1 MPAESPDDA
10 LRTLYAQHRHAVLA
24 YAEGFTQDRGQAE
37 DIVQETFL
45 RAWRHLPR
53 LLADD
58 RPVRPWLLQVARRL
72 LIDAARAARA
82 RPVLAEQNPDADPAV
97 DGGLEHLVDQTV
109 LVDALGQLS
118 ERHRQIVVETFTPTA
133 RCTSPPR
140 VSAYPRAQP
149 ARVCTTPSTTCADSW
164 IPAPP
169 PDPSEIPIRNPARPR
184 SAHPP
189 TLHSEPRTDKGK
201 RHAQ

>member
-1 MPAESPDDA
+1 MPPESPDDA

-72 LIDAARAARA
+72 LIDAVRAARA
-82 RPVLAEQNPDADPAV
+82 RPVLAEQSPDADPAV

-118 ERHRQIVVETFTPTA
+118 ERHRQIVVETFYADSPMHVTAARLGVPAGTA
-133 RCTSPPR
+133 RSRLHYALDHLRRQLDPG
-140 VSAYPRAQP
+140 SAA
-149 ARVCTTPSTTCADSW
+149 
-164 IPAPP
+164 
-169 PDPSEIPIRNPARPR
+169 
-184 SAHPP
+184 
-189 TLHSEPRTDKGK
+189 
-201 RHAQ
+201 

>member
-1 MPAESPDDA
+1 MPPESPDDA

-82 RPVLAEQNPDADPAV
+82 RPVLAEQSPDADPAV

-118 ERHRQIVVETFTPTA
+118 ERHRQIVVETFYADSPMHVTAARLGVPAGTA
-133 RCTSPPR
+133 RSRLHYALDHLRRQLDPG
-140 VSAYPRAQP
+140 SAA
-149 ARVCTTPSTTCADSW
+149 
-164 IPAPP
+164 
-169 PDPSEIPIRNPARPR
+169 
-184 SAHPP
+184 
-189 TLHSEPRTDKGK
+189 
-201 RHAQ
+201 

>member
-58 RPVRPWLLQVARRL
+58 RPV
-72 LIDAARAARA
+72 
-82 RPVLAEQNPDADPAV
+82 
-97 DGGLEHLVDQTV
+97 
-109 LVDALGQLS
+109 DALGQLS
-118 ERHRQIVVETFTPTA
+118 ERHRQIVVETFYADSPMHVTAARLGVPAGTA
-133 RCTSPPR
+133 RSRLHYALDHLRRQLDPG
-140 VSAYPRAQP
+140 SAA
-149 ARVCTTPSTTCADSW
+149 
-164 IPAPP
+164 
-169 PDPSEIPIRNPARPR
+169 
-184 SAHPP
+184 
-189 TLHSEPRTDKGK
+189 
-201 RHAQ
+201 

>member
-1 MPAESPDDA
+1 MPPESPDDA

-72 LIDAARAARA
+72 LIDAARAAWA

-118 ERHRQIVVETFTPTA
+118 ERHRQIVVETFYADSPMHVTAARLGVPAGTA
-133 RCTSPPR
+133 RSRLHYALDHLRRQLDPG
-140 VSAYPRAQP
+140 SAA
-149 ARVCTTPSTTCADSW
+149 
-164 IPAPP
+164 
-169 PDPSEIPIRNPARPR
+169 
-184 SAHPP
+184 
-189 TLHSEPRTDKGK
+189 
-201 RHAQ
+201 

>member
-1 MPAESPDDA
+1 MPPESPDDA

-82 RPVLAEQNPDADPAV
+82 RPVLAEQSPDADPAV

-118 ERHRQIVVETFTPTA
+118 ERHRQIVVETFYADSPMHLTAARLGVPAGTA
-133 RCTSPPR
+133 RSRLHYALDHLRRQLDPG
-140 VSAYPRAQP
+140 SAA
-149 ARVCTTPSTTCADSW
+149 
-164 IPAPP
+164 
-169 PDPSEIPIRNPARPR
+169 
-184 SAHPP
+184 
-189 TLHSEPRTDKGK
+189 
-201 RHAQ
+201 

>member
-1 MPAESPDDA
+1 MPPESPDDA

-72 LIDAARAARA
+72 LIDAARAACA
-82 RPVLAEQNPDADPAV
+82 RPVLAEQSPDADPAV

-118 ERHRQIVVETFTPTA
+118 ERHRQIVVETFYADSPMHVTAARLGVPAGTA
-133 RCTSPPR
+133 RSRLHYALDHLRRQLDPG
-140 VSAYPRAQP
+140 SAA
-149 ARVCTTPSTTCADSW
+149 
-164 IPAPP
+164 
-169 PDPSEIPIRNPARPR
+169 
-184 SAHPP
+184 
-189 TLHSEPRTDKGK
+189 
-201 RHAQ
+201 

>member
-82 RPVLAEQNPDADPAV
+82 RPVLAEQKPDADPAV

-118 ERHRQIVVETFTPTA
+118 ERHRQIVVETFYADSPMHVTAARLGVPAGTA
-133 RCTSPPR
+133 RSRLHYALDHLRRQLDPG
-140 VSAYPRAQP
+140 SAA
-149 ARVCTTPSTTCADSW
+149 
-164 IPAPP
+164 
-169 PDPSEIPIRNPARPR
+169 
-184 SAHPP
+184 
-189 TLHSEPRTDKGK
+189 
-201 RHAQ
+201 

>member
-1 MPAESPDDA
+1 MPPESPDDA
-10 LRTLYAQHRHAVLA
+10 LRTLYVQHRHAVLA

-58 RPVRPWLLQVARRL
+58 RPIRPWLLQVARHL
-72 LIDAARAARA
+72 LIDAARAART
-82 RPVLAEQNPDADPAV
+82 RPLVAEQNQDVDPAV

-118 ERHRQIVVETFTPTA
+118 ERHRQIVVETFYADSPMHVTAARLGVPAGTA
-133 RCTSPPR
+133 RSRLHYALDHLRRQLDPG
-140 VSAYPRAQP
+140 SAA
-149 ARVCTTPSTTCADSW
+149 
-164 IPAPP
+164 
-169 PDPSEIPIRNPARPR
+169 
-184 SAHPP
+184 
-189 TLHSEPRTDKGK
+189 
-201 RHAQ
+201 